1 MASTFETLSAID
13 VGNRIEK
20 KNGLNYLSWPWA
32 WAELKKRFP
41 DATYRV
47 INDPEGLNYHTD
59 GRTCWVEVGVTV
71 AGQEQIETLPVMDF
85 RNASIPKDKV
95 TSYDVNKAIK
105 RCMVKAI
112 GLHGLGLYIY
122 AGEDLPEDVAPKDEL
137 QSAKMTPTPAEEV
150 ASFVCTECGEVIKPV
165 IYKDEEYPV
174 RRIAHISSE
183 TYGRPLC
190 WKCMGKLKKAK
201 GDEANAE

>member
-122 AGEDLPEDVAPKDEL
+122 AGEDLPEDAE
-137 QSAKMTPTPAEEV
+137 PTKPAEKEV

-201 GDEANAE
+201 EDEANAE

>member
-1 MASTFETLSAID
+1 MASTFETLSAIN
-13 VGNRIEK
+13 VGEHIEK

-59 GRTCWVEVGVTV
+59 GKTAWVEVGVTV

-85 RNASIPKDKV
+85 RNASIPRDKV

-122 AGEDLPEDVAPKDEL
+122 AGEDLPEDAEPPAP
-137 QSAKMTPTPAEEV
+137 PAHSKQDV
-150 ASFVCTECGEVIKPV
+150 ASFVCTSCGEIIKPV
-165 IYKDEEYPV
+165 TYKGEEYPV
-174 RRIAHISSE
+174 RRIATISAE
-183 TYGRPLC
+183 TYGRPMC
-190 WKCMGKLKKAK
+190 WNCMRKAK
-201 GDEANAE
+201 SEKEGAGDAGGNT

>member
-1 MASTFETLSAID
+1 MASTFETLSAIN
-13 VGNRIEK
+13 VGEHIEK

-59 GRTCWVEVGVTV
+59 GKTAWVEVGVTV
-71 AGQEQIETLPVMDF
+71 AGQEQIETLPVMDY
-85 RNASIPKDKV
+85 RNASIPRDKV

-122 AGEDLPEDVAPKDEL
+122 AGEDLPEDTE
-137 QSAKMTPTPAEEV
+137 PTKPAEKEV
-150 ASFVCTECGEVIKPV
+150 ASFVCTECGEVIRPIV
-165 IYKDEEYPV
+165 HNGEEYPV

-183 TYGRPLC
+183 VYGRPMC
-190 WKCMGKLKKAK
+190 WNCMKAAK
-201 GDEANAE
+201 AAKEEVGTNAE

>member
-1 MASTFETLSAID
+1 MENGTVYTAFAELSKVD
-13 VGNRIEK
+13 VSKYIEK
-20 KNGLNYLSWPWA
+20 KNGLNYLSWANA
-32 WAELKKRFP
+32 WAELLKRYP
-41 DATYRV
+41 ESSYRV
-47 INDPEGLNYHTD
+47 IGDPEGLNYHTD

-71 AGQEQIETLPVMDF
+71 NGIERIETLPVMDF
-85 RNASIPKDKV
+85 RNASIPRDKV

-122 AGEDLPEDVAPKDEL
+122 AGEDLPEDAEPPKPVE
-137 QSAKMTPTPAEEV
+137 KEI
-150 ASFVCTECGEVIKPV
+150 ASFVCTECSEVIKPV
-165 IYKDEEYPV
+165 IYKDEEFPV

-201 GDEANAE
+201 EDEANAE

>member
-71 AGQEQIETLPVMDF
+71 AGQEQIETLPVMDY

-112 GLHGLGLYIY
+112 GLHGLGLDIY
-122 AGEDLPEDVAPKDEL
+122 AGEDLPEDAE
-137 QSAKMTPTPAEEV
+137 PTKPVEKEV
-150 ASFVCTECGEVIKPV
+150 ASFLCTECGEVIKPV
-165 IYKDEEYPV
+165 TYKGEEFPV

>member
-1 MASTFETLSAID
+1 MASTFETLSAIN
-13 VGNRIEK
+13 VGEHIEK

-59 GRTCWVEVGVTV
+59 GKTAWVEVGVTV

-85 RNASIPKDKV
+85 RNASIPRDKV

-122 AGEDLPEDVAPKDEL
+122 AGEDLPEDTEPPMP
-137 QSAKMTPTPAEEV
+137 SAKEV
-150 ASFVCTECGEVIKPV
+150 ARFICTECGEIIKPV

-190 WKCMGKLKKAK
+190 WKCMGKLKKEK
-201 GDEANAE
+201 EEVGTNA

>member
-1 MASTFETLSAID
+1 MEDQKRSVFDELSRLD
-13 VGNRIEK
+13 VSKYIEK
-20 KNGLNYLSWPWA
+20 KNGLSYLSWANA

-47 INDPEGLNYHTD
+47 INDPEGLNYHSD

-71 AGQEQIETLPVMDF
+71 AGQEQIATLPVMDF

-122 AGEDLPEDVAPKDEL
+122 AGEDLPEDAEPPKPVE
-137 QSAKMTPTPAEEV
+137 KEV
-150 ASFVCTECGEVIKPV
+150 ASFLCTECGEVIKPV

-183 TYGRPLC
+183 TYGRPMC

-201 GDEANAE
+201 EDEANAE

>member
-1 MASTFETLSAID
+1 MASTFETLSAIN
-13 VGNRIEK
+13 VGEHIEK

-59 GRTCWVEVGVTV
+59 GKTAWVEVGVTV
-71 AGQEQIETLPVMDF
+71 AGQEQIETLPVMDY
-85 RNASIPKDKV
+85 RNASIPRDKV

-122 AGEDLPEDVAPKDEL
+122 AGEDLPEDAEPPKPVE
-137 QSAKMTPTPAEEV
+137 KEV
-150 ASFVCTECGEVIKPV
+150 ASFLCTECGEVIKPV

-183 TYGRPLC
+183 VYGRPMC
-190 WKCMGKLKKAK
+190 WNCMKAAK
-201 GDEANAE
+201 AAKEEVGTNAE

>member
-13 VGNRIEK
+13 VGAHIEK
-20 KNGLNYLSWPWA
+20 KNGLSYLSWAWA

-47 INDPEGLNYHTD
+47 ISDPEGLNYHTD

-85 RNASIPKDKV
+85 RNASIPRERV

-122 AGEDLPEDVAPKDEL
+122 AGEDIPEEIPKPPED
-137 QSAKMTPTPAEEV
+137 SY
-150 ASFVCTECGEVIKPV
+150 VCTECGELISPV
-165 IYKDEEYPV
+165 SYKGEEYPIGM
-174 RRIAHISSE
+174 IAHISSE
-183 TYGRPLC
+183 RYGRPLC
-190 WKCMGKLKKAK
+190 WQCMKKIK
-201 GDEANAE
+201 NAD

>member
-1 MASTFETLSAID
+1 MASTFETLSAIN
-13 VGNRIEK
+13 VSEHIEK

-59 GRTCWVEVGVTV
+59 GKTAWVEVGVTV

-85 RNASIPKDKV
+85 RNASIPRDKV

-122 AGEDLPEDVAPKDEL
+122 AGEDLPEDAEPPKPVE
-137 QSAKMTPTPAEEV
+137 KEV

-201 GDEANAE
+201 EEEGANDA

>member
-20 KNGLNYLSWPWA
+20 KNGLSYISWAWA

-47 INDPEGLNYHTD
+47 ISDPEGLNYHTD

-122 AGEDLPEDVAPKDEL
+122 AGEDLPEDAEPPK
-137 QSAKMTPTPAEEV
+137 PAEKEV
-150 ASFVCTECGEVIKPV
+150 ASFVCTECGEVIRPV
-165 IYKDEEYPV
+165 IYKDEEFPV

-201 GDEANAE
+201 EDEANAE

>member
-71 AGQEQIETLPVMDF
+71 AGQEQIETLPVMDY

-122 AGEDLPEDVAPKDEL
+122 AGEDLPEDAE
-137 QSAKMTPTPAEEV
+137 PTKPVEKEV
-150 ASFVCTECGEVIKPV
+150 ASFLCTECGEVIKPV
-165 IYKDEEYPV
+165 TYKGEEFPV